1 MVFLY
6 AFLYNR
12 KEKEYFMFID
22 RAVIEVRSGK
32 GGDGAIAFLREK
44 FVAKGGPA
52 GGNGGR
58 GGSIFLRANK
68 AINTLFNFRHSK
80 TFIAND
86 GEKGGIK
93 NQYGKY
99 ADDVIIDVPVGTVVY
114 AEKEH
119 EFLGDL
125 NEDGKI
131 IKVAKGGRGGR
142 GNSCFKSSTNRV
154 PKIAENGEPG
164 ERKRLILELKLLA
177 DVGLVGFP
185 SVGKSTLLSVVS
197 SARPEIADYPFTT
210 ITPNLGVVSVK
221 DGSSFVMADLP
232 GLIEG
237 AHQGKG
243 LGLQFLRHIERCRL
257 IVHVI
262 DLSNTGRDP
271 YDDYLII
278 KKELEAYGFALD
290 KRPEII
296 VASKM
301 DEEGANDRLTYLQN
315 KIKAPIIPISA
326 ITEDGIDELLYKCS
340 SLLVNTPMFP
350 LFDEKEEELDHKT
363 YTLEDEEPFF
373 TIQRIKAHVW
383 NIGGDKMLKFY
394 RMSNISTDE
403 GMMLL
408 MSKIRALRIDD
419 VLEDMGAEDGDTVI
433 LDDFEFEYVR

>member
-1 MVFLY
+1 
-6 AFLYNR
+6 
-12 KEKEYFMFID
+12 MFID

-44 FVAKGGPA
+44 YVPKGGPA

-58 GGSIFLRANK
+58 GGSIYLRASK
-68 AINTLFNFRHSK
+68 TINTLFNFRHSK

-99 ADDVIIDVPVGTVVY
+99 AEDVTIDVPVGTVVF
-114 AEKEH
+114 AEKDH

-131 IKVAKGGRGGR
+131 IRVAKGGRGGR

-197 SARPEIADYPFTT
+197 AARPEIADYPFTT

-257 IVHVI
+257 IVHVL
-262 DLSNTGRDP
+262 DLSNSGRDP
-271 YDDYLII
+271 FEDYKII
-278 KKELEAYGFALD
+278 NKELEAYGFALD
-290 KRPEII
+290 KRPQII

-301 DEEGANDRLTYLQN
+301 DEEGATERLAKLKKQ
-315 KIKAPIIPISA
+315 IKQEIIPISA
-326 ITEDGIDELLYKCS
+326 ITEEGINEFLYKCS
-340 SLLVNTPMFP
+340 ALLKETPVFP
-350 LFDEKEEELDHKT
+350 LFEKEEEELDHKT
-363 YTLEDEEPFF
+363 YTMEEEEPFF
-373 TIQRIKAHVW
+373 TIERIKNHVW

-394 RMSNISTDE
+394 RMTNISTDE

-408 MSKIRALRIDD
+408 MSKIRSLRIDD
-419 VLEDMGAEDGDTVI
+419 VLENMGAEDGDTVI

>member
-1 MVFLY
+1 
-6 AFLYNR
+6 
-12 KEKEYFMFID
+12 MFID

-32 GGDGAIAFLREK
+32 GGDGAIAFLHEK
-44 FVAKGGPA
+44 YVAKGGPA

-58 GGSIFLRANK
+58 GGSIFLRASK
-68 AINTLFNFRHSK
+68 TINTLFNFRHSK
-80 TFIAND
+80 TFIASD

-99 ADDVIIDVPVGTVVY
+99 AEDVIVDVPVGTVVY
-114 AEKEH
+114 LEKGK

-131 IKVAKGGRGGR
+131 IRVAKGGRGGR

-164 ERKRLILELKLLA
+164 ERHRLILELKLLA

-197 SARPEIADYPFTT
+197 AAKPEIADYPFTT

-237 AHQGKG
+237 AHLGKG

-262 DLSNTGRDP
+262 DMSETGRDP
-271 YDDYLII
+271 YNDYQVINQ
-278 KKELEAYGFALD
+278 ELEQYGFALD
-290 KRPEII
+290 KRPQII

-301 DEEGANDRLTYLQN
+301 DEEGAKEKLAKLKKQIG
-315 KIKAPIIPISA
+315 KEIIPISA
-326 ITEDGIDELLYKCS
+326 ITEENIDKLLYKCADT
-340 SLLVNTPMFP
+340 LKNTPLFP
-350 LFDEKEEELDHKT
+350 LYDEKEEDLDHKT

-373 TIQRIKAHVW
+373 TIRRIDAHTW
-383 NIGGDKMLKFY
+383 SIEGEKMLKFY
-394 RMSNISTDE
+394 HMTNISTDE
-403 GMMLL
+403 GMMVL
-408 MSKIRALRIDD
+408 MSKIRSLRIDD
-419 VLEDMGAEDGDTVI
+419 ELENRGAEDGDTVI